1 MRGQER
7 LPVRDLTGSFFAD
20 VLSKNGHPE
29 KLLWYRFDSPKK
41 FALLSLLKEIT
52 SSSDCKM
59 TKVLIFDNLFPLL
72 RHSHQDLQKNDD
84 S

>member
-29 KLLWYRFDSPKK
+29 KLLWYRFDSP
-41 FALLSLLKEIT
+41 E
-52 SSSDCKM
+52 
-59 TKVLIFDNLFPLL
+59 KVRTVIFIEGDYVLF
-72 RHSHQDLQKNDD
+72 RLQNDK
-84 S
+84 STNI